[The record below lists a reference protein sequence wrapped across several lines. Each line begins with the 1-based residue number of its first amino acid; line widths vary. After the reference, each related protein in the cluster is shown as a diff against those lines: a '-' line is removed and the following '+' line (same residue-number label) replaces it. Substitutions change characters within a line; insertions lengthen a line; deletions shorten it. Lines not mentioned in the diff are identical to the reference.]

1 MSPNDVAVF
10 LVARDHRDKF
20 NADPKGGSG
29 FSKEYSLTGFKK
41 VSF

>member
-10 LVARDHRDKF
+10 LVARDRRDKF
-20 NADPKGGSG
+20 NADVKGGSR
-29 FSKEYSLTGFKK
+29 FSKEYSLRGFKN

>member
-10 LVARDHRDKF
+10 LVARDRRDKF
-20 NADPKGGSG
+20 NADVKGGYR
-29 FSKEYSLTGFKK
+29 FPMENSLTGFKK